1 MLVSKFYWSV
11 VQHAIG
17 WSLCLLGSNLNVHVK
32 SEKLRMS
39 GNTIGI

>member
-11 VQHAIG
+11 VQQAIG
-17 WSLCLLGSNLNVHVK
+17 WSLCLPGSNLNVLAK

-39 GNTIGI
+39 RNTIGI